1 MMCASASLAV
11 EMWLM
16 FVTRP
21 RFLNVVRMES
31 LNESYACDSPVGKA
45 ARSANVTNC
54 LAVSGCVRAMVM
66 PQGSVPTGVH
76 VQFGA
81 S

>member
-31 LNESYACDSPVGKA
+31 LNESVLCARNVDHALCIWSSPSNAGA
-45 ARSANVTNC
+45 HSAMRNGLRLST
-54 LAVSGCVRAMVM
+54 
-66 PQGSVPTGVH
+66 VP
-76 VQFGA
+76 A
-81 S
+81 